1 MRRQR
6 RDAGTRWPGATRFFS
21 ALLLCGIPDFSDD
34 IRFAEAGDADRR
46 RKADIKSSC
55 DAATWHQRDDHR
67 NGGYQSS
74 S

>member
-1 MRRQR
+1 VLFC
-6 RDAGTRWPGATRFFS
+6 AP
-21 ALLLCGIPDFSDD
+21 LLLDGIPDFSND

-46 RKADIKSSC
+46 CKADIKSRC

-67 NGGYQSS
+67 IGGYQSS